1 MVRDAIENHG
11 FVVTVEEAMLH
22 GGFGSAF
29 LEAANDMGLDA
40 RKVSR
45 IGIPDLFVP
54 HGDRPGLLAD
64 LKLDTK
70 GIVETCKN
78 AIAGEQSKVQAQSA
92 GE

>member
-1 MVRDAIENHG
+1 MVRDSIENHG

-40 RKVSR
+40 RKVKR

-54 HGDRPGLLAD
+54 HGAREGLLAD

-70 GIVETCKN
+70 GIAETCKE
-78 AIAGEQSKVQAQSA
+78 AMSGKVAARSVQS
-92 GE
+92 

>member
-40 RKVSR
+40 RKVTR

-70 GIVETCKN
+70 GIVETCMSAVSKS
-78 AIAGEQSKVQAQSA
+78 EQASKVQSQ
-92 GE
+92 